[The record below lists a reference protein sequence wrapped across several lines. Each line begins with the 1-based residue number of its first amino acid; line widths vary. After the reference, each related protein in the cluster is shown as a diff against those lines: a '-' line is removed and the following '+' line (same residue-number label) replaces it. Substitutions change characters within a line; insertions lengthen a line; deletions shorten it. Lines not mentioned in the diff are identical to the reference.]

1 MSSRIN
7 KDSYIDDITW
17 NDLDMFEV
25 FKMINH
31 TYSSVGSEG
40 LYRRLR
46 AFDFSGKDQ
55 SRIEGIIDFYNENPD
70 KRENVAYLFARLGKK
85 DNNYAVQHLTE
96 QSSKAFFSL
105 SVHILLGLLPII
117 GILLLFSG
125 FGQIGLGLAVGSIV
139 FNLLYSQM
147 QKASI
152 GSELASMN
160 YLVRTLSTAK
170 QLSKLDAPLKEEI
183 TASLA
188 PLRKSLSFSFAF
200 RIGGSNEGEIL
211 FDYLNMM
218 FMLPFI
224 SYHFVFNNLK
234 QYEEEA
240 LKLWEILGDLEAAG
254 AILNYRQVSDLSC
267 QPIFTDLDEVNGTD
281 VYHPLI
287 EVPVVNPVN
296 WVKDTLVS
304 GSNASGKSTY
314 VKSIAINCIL
324 AQTIYTCTASSFSL
338 KRGHILTSM
347 AVEDDVMTGDSYFI
361 AEIKSLKR
369 VLDKVSTEERCYCFV
384 DEILKGTNTI
394 ERIAAS
400 ASIIKWLAEYPSLA
414 FIATHDIELTDMLN
428 SICSNVHFQET
439 VTPENG
445 IEFDYQ
451 LRSGPSTTRN
461 ALQLLDIMQ
470 FPKSI
475 VEESKSKATSFDETK
490 AWL

>member
-1 MSSRIN
+1 
-7 KDSYIDDITW
+7 
-17 NDLDMFEV
+17 
-25 FKMINH
+25 
-31 TYSSVGSEG
+31 
-40 LYRRLR
+40 
-46 AFDFSGKDQ
+46 
-55 SRIEGIIDFYNENPD
+55 
-70 KRENVAYLFARLGKK
+70 
-85 DNNYAVQHLTE
+85 
-96 QSSKAFFSL
+96 
-105 SVHILLGLLPII
+105 VHILLGLLPII

-125 FGQIGLGLAVGSIV
+125 FGQIGLGLAAGSIV

-170 QLSKLDAPLKEEI
+170 QLSKLDIPLKEEI
-183 TASLA
+183 TANRA
-188 PLRKSLSFSFAF
+188 PLRKRLSFSFAF

-267 QPIFTDLDEVNGTD
+267 QPIFTDLDEVNGMD

-314 VKSIAINCIL
+314 VKSIAINCI
-324 AQTIYTCTASSFSL
+324 
-338 KRGHILTSM
+338 
-347 AVEDDVMTGDSYFI
+347 
-361 AEIKSLKR
+361 
-369 VLDKVSTEERCYCFV
+369 
-384 DEILKGTNTI
+384 
-394 ERIAAS
+394 
-400 ASIIKWLAEYPSLA
+400 
-414 FIATHDIELTDMLN
+414 
-428 SICSNVHFQET
+428 
-439 VTPENG
+439 
-445 IEFDYQ
+445 
-451 LRSGPSTTRN
+451 
-461 ALQLLDIMQ
+461 
-470 FPKSI
+470 
-475 VEESKSKATSFDETK
+475 
-490 AWL
+490 